1 MNSTQSNAFSRLG
14 IPYGEFIVFI
24 AALMMLNA
32 MAIDIMLPALPNIGN
47 DLGVSD
53 ENRRQLILSAY
64 LISFGLAQLIYGPL
78 ADRFGRKPVL
88 LAGLAIY
95 GLASIAAAG
104 SPTFEMLLAA
114 RFVQGAGAAAP
125 RVLAFAIVRDCFEG
139 RQMARVMSLTMM
151 VFILVP
157 VIAPSVG
164 QLMILAGHWRWI
176 FGLLTIGSVVVL
188 GWTALRIPETL
199 HPEDRGRLSVG
210 SILTGYRITL
220 TTRQTLGYMIAVALM
235 FGGMFGFLNSAQQIM
250 VDVYG
255 MGTAFPLIF
264 AGIALSIA
272 VASTLN
278 SRLVMRLGMRV
289 IAHYALACMVV
300 IHVIHAIIAILGFDS
315 IWTFAPL
322 MAAAMC
328 CFGLLMANLNAL
340 AMVPVGHIAGSA
352 AAVIG
357 FVGTTGG
364 TIPGYFIGQAFNGTV
379 IPFTT
384 GFAILAILALI
395 VILITE
401 RGRMFQPGDT
411 PHS

>member
-1 MNSTQSNAFSRLG
+1 MSSTQSDAHARLG
-14 IPYGEFIVFI
+14 IPYAEFIAFI
-24 AALMMLNA
+24 ASLMMLNA
-32 MAIDIMLPALPNIGN
+32 LAIDIMLPALPDIGR
-47 DLGVSD
+47 DLGVTD
-53 ENRRQLILSAY
+53 ENERQLILSAY
-64 LISFGLAQLIYGPL
+64 LISFGFAQLIYGPL

-88 LAGLAIY
+88 LTGLAVY
-95 GLASIAAAG
+95 LLASIAAAMAP
-104 SPTFEMLLAA
+104 SFEMLLLA
-114 RFVQGAGAAAP
+114 RFLQGMGAAAP

-164 QLMILAGHWRWI
+164 QLMIMAGHWRWI
-176 FGLLTIGSVVVL
+176 FGLLTLGSAAVI

-199 HPEDRGRLSVG
+199 HPEDRGRLSIG
-210 SILTGYRITL
+210 SILTNYRITL

-250 VDVYG
+250 VDVYDT
-255 MGTAFPLIF
+255 GTAFPLVF
-264 AGIALSIA
+264 AAIALSIA
-272 VASTLN
+272 VASMLN
-278 SRLVMRLGMRV
+278 SRFVVRLGMRV

-300 IHVIHAIIAILGFDS
+300 IYVIHALIANLGLDS

-384 GFAILAILALI
+384 GFAVLSILAFI
-395 VILITE
+395 VVMITE
-401 RGRMFQPGDT
+401 RGRMFRPGDN